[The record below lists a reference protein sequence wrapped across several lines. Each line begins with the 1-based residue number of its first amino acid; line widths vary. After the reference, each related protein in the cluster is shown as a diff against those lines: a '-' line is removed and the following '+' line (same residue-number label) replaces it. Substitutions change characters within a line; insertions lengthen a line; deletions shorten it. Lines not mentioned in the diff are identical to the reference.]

1 MNALVGKRVS
11 YDQGCLKS
19 VRKLPDF
26 VSGKFLDLMSRYM
39 DNPAGNGLNLESV
52 EGSKDK
58 SLKSLRLDQSYRAIA
73 FETPTDIMFVHVN
86 EHDKAYRW
94 AEGRRVKLD
103 TATNRI
109 RIVEEIEQSQEAIE
123 AQDTAPG
130 LFTDHKDKKLKSLGV
145 ADEAIAIART
155 IQAVVELE
163 ESEDRFDPLS
173 FQILYALAAGYSEEE
188 VYSFVGEVVDD
199 EAAGDGDKTFEDLL
213 VTEESQQTIFTPQNI
228 QELKRFFDG
237 ELEGWRVWLHPEQ
250 RRLAYRDYNGPA
262 MVRGGAGTG
271 KTVVAMHRAKY
282 LADQLDADPLRKGQR
297 ILVTTYTTTLARD
310 IEMNL
315 KTLCPQ
321 HVSGS
326 VPRIEV
332 VNLDRWA
339 TQYLK
344 KKQFARRV
352 ATTQEDL
359 DELSQLWSEV
369 FDTHSV
375 PEGLTEAFIKSEWE
389 QVVQAKGVLSIDQY
403 LKISR
408 AGRGTP
414 LNRVKR
420 KDLWNVFAL
429 YREKLLQSG
438 LVERDDVYREAIPL
452 LEGESGKLGYAAV
465 VVDEAQDMGEQAF
478 KLIRAL
484 IPATEQSDKNSIF
497 IVGDGHQRIYNRKAS
512 MTSCG
517 INIVGR
523 SRKLKLNYRTTHEIR
538 AWAVAVL
545 LGLEVDDL
553 DTGIDSLDGYVSVD
567 HGMPPML
574 SGYGSETDELAGL
587 AQWIKE
593 LPEDNIN
600 RSEIGVLAHTNKQ
613 LKELREYLSGAGI
626 DTYLLT
632 TDKVDDQSQPG
643 IRLCTMHRSKG
654 LEFKA
659 VAIPFMSSTLFPPK
673 WLLDSTV
680 DEADREDNESHL
692 KSLLH
697 VAATRAHGH
706 LRVSWSGDKSRFLP
720 T

>member
-1 MNALVGKRVS
+1 MNAVLGKRVS

-109 RIVEEIEQSQEAIE
+109 RIVEEIEQSQEE
-123 AQDTAPG
+123 SKTQDTAPG
-130 LFTDHKDKKLKSLGV
+130 LFADHKDKKLKSLGV
-145 ADEAIAIART
+145 ADEAIAIAKT
-155 IQAVVELE
+155 IQSVVELE
-163 ESEDRFDPLS
+163 ASEDRFDPLS

-188 VYSFVGEVVDD
+188 VYSLVGEVVDD
-199 EAAGDGDKTFEDLL
+199 AAADGDKTFEDLL
-213 VTEESQQTIFTPQNI
+213 GTEESQQTIFTPQNI

-271 KTVVAMHRAKY
+271 KTVVAMHRAKC

-321 HVSGS
+321 HVSGP

-369 FDTHSV
+369 FDTYSA

-414 LNRVKR
+414 LNRAKR

-438 LVERDDVYREAIPL
+438 LVERDDVYREATPL